1 MTTKIHVATNAK
13 GLPLVIKATPGQYAD
28 VSMASVL
35 IEALPENCHVVA
47 DKGYDA
53 DTVILHITERGGTAY
68 IPSRRH
74 RKNQSSVPRHI
85 YRLRNA
91 VERFFNRI
99 KHYRRIATRYDKL
112 VRNYLAAITIAS
124 IRLWLREVSG
134 CL

>member
-1 MTTKIHVATNAK
+1 MHT
-13 GLPLVIKATPGQYAD
+13 
-28 VSMASVL
+28 SMASVL
-35 IEALPENCHVVA
+35 IDAPPGNCYVVA

-74 RKNQSSVPRHI
+74 RKNQDSVPRHI

-91 VERFFNRI
+91 VERFPNQI
-99 KHYRRIATRYDKL
+99 KHLHRIAAPHNKR
-112 VRNYLAAITIAS
+112 VRNTLAAITIAS
-124 IRLWLREVSG
+124 IRLRLREVSG

>member
-13 GLPLVIKATPGQYAD
+13 GLPLVIKVTPGQCAD
-28 VSMASVL
+28 VSMVSVL
-35 IEALPENCHVVA
+35 IKALPERCHVVA

-53 DTVILHITERGGTAY
+53 DAVILHITERGGMAY

-74 RKNQSSVPRHI
+74 RKNQNSVPRHI

-112 VRNYLAAITIAS
+112 ARNYLAAITLAS
-124 IRLWLREVSG
+124 IRLWLREASR